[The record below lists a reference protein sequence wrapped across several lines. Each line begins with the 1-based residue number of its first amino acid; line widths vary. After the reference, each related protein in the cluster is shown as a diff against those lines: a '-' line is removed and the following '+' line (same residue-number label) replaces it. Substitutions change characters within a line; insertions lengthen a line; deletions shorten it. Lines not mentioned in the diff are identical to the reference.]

1 MQMAYEEADSENRAK
16 TEFMNRMSHDIRT
29 PINGIMGMV
38 DIIRKNRDDREKV
51 DDSLDKIQLSTRH
64 LLELVSDVL
73 DMSKLE
79 AGMFEIHED
88 VFDMNEL
95 MDEVAALVDA
105 QLVESGITHCKN
117 RSNIQDRKSTRLN
130 SSHEIPSR
138 MPSSA

>member
-105 QLVESGITHCKN
+105 QLVESVLHIA
-117 RSNIQDRKSTRLN
+117 STEVIFSIL
-130 SSHEIPSR
+130 P
-138 MPSSA
+138 